1 MYKRY
6 SFYCSGG
13 ASRIIKFYE
22 TNSILDYPIES
33 ILYDGVN
40 GDVIYKLKKLFGNKL
55 IVFSVGNDV
64 SGRLYSMLNQSNTD
78 YMFCFGKRILK
89 GELLTKYK
97 NKIINF
103 HPSLLPA
110 FPGINSIDRAL
121 ESSVQLIGN
130 TAHFID
136 AGIDTGPI
144 IMQSVISK
152 SSYTNYED
160 VLSLQLKMLNVI
172 WNLLDN
178 NKIEVVDDK
187 VNIDECINENKFFSI

>member
-1 MYKRY
+1 M
-6 SFYCSGG
+6 
-13 ASRIIKFYE
+13 
-22 TNSILDYPIES
+22 
-33 ILYDGVN
+33 
-40 GDVIYKLKKLFGNKL
+40 
-55 IVFSVGNDV
+55 
-64 SGRLYSMLNQSNTD
+64 
-78 YMFCFGKRILK
+78 
-89 GELLTKYK
+89 
-97 NKIINF
+97 
-103 HPSLLPA
+103 
-110 FPGINSIDRAL
+110 

-178 NKIEVVDDK
+178 SKIEVVDDK